1 MDLGKCGAQVVEQ
14 IGPGARQCRLTSDK
28 DVVVT
33 GFSKK
38 GKDFTCGFFEPAARP
53 VADDRIAHLARDRKA
68 GTRWRVVAAG
78 AGLKHKTAQRRLV
91 AASRRQ
97 KFRTFL

>member
-14 IGPGARQCRLTSDK
+14 IGPGARQCRLSSDK

-38 GKDFTCGFFEPAARP
+38 GKDFTCGFLEPAPRP
-53 VADDRIAHLARDRKA
+53 VADDRIADLARHRKA
-68 GTRWRVVAAG
+68 GAGGGVVASG
-78 AGLKHKTAQRRLV
+78 AGLKHQTAKRGFV
-91 AASRRQ
+91 AASCRQ
-97 KFRTFL
+97 KFRTFF